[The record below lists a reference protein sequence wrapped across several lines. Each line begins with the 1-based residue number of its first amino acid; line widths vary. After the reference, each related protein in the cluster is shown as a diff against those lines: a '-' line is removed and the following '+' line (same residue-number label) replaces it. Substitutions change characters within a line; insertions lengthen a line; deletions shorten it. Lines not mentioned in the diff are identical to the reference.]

1 MERYWLKAFKKKICY
16 YDSDVKKLPL
26 FKRKKEVIGILGYG
40 IQGRAQALNLRDSG
54 YKVFISNKN
63 DHYKKKAIRDGFKV
77 FNFKKI
83 VDFVSTLIIL
93 IPDADQKA
101 VLEENVISRLKNNQ
115 LLIFAH
121 GYNLYYKTIKFPN
134 FVDIAMLAPRFPGKP
149 IRQRFLEGGGVSA
162 FIDPYQDNTKKCLE
176 RTLIIASALG
186 FTKSGVLRAKVSD
199 ETEADL
205 FIEHFMAPLFYKSVE
220 ESVKFLKKKGL
231 SEYVSVMELYFSG
244 ELGSV
249 RTMMSK
255 TGLYKTLYE
264 NASPTCKFGVSH
276 YMKEIF
282 TSDLK
287 KKMEKIF
294 MEIRN
299 KRFLKLLENE
309 KKNNYK
315 YTNDFFCERNKNYIS
330 KTEKKLNKLILKK

>member
-1 MERYWLKAFKKKICY
+1 LKKKICY
-16 YDSDVKKLPL
+16 YDADVKKLPL
-26 FKRKKEVIGILGYG
+26 FRKKQKEVIGILGYG

-54 YKVFISNKN
+54 YNVFISNKN
-63 DHYKKKAIRDGFKV
+63 DHYKIKAIDEGFKV
-77 FNFKKI
+77 VNFKKI
-83 VDFVSTLIIL
+83 VDLVDVLIIL

-101 VLEENVISRLKNNQ
+101 VLDENIISNLKKNQ

-121 GYNLYYKTIKFPN
+121 GYNLYYKTIKFPK

-149 IRQRFLEGGGVSA
+149 IRERFLEGSGVSA
-162 FIDPYQDNTKKCLE
+162 FIDSYQDNTKKCLE
-176 RTLIIASALG
+176 RTLIIALALG
-186 FTKSGVLRAKVSD
+186 FTRSGVLRAKVSD

-220 ESVKFLKKKGL
+220 ESVNFLKKQGL
-231 SEYVSVMELYFSG
+231 SEYISVMELYFSG

-255 TGLYKTLYE
+255 RGLYKTLYE

-282 TSDLK
+282 TNDLK
-287 KKMEKIF
+287 KKMKKIF

-299 KRFLKLLENE
+299 KKFLKLLEKE
-309 KKNNYK
+309 QKNNYK
-315 YTNDFFCERNKNYIS
+315 YTNNFFAKRSKNSIS
-330 KTEKKLNKLILKK
+330 KIEKKLNKLIIKK